1 MAQSIERFSSRVA
14 NYVRYRPG
22 YPPAIIDLLKT
33 ECGLT
38 SESLIA
44 DIGSGSGK
52 LTELFLE
59 NGNGVFGVEP
69 NAAMRVAA
77 EEILQAYS
85 GFISVDGTAESTT
98 LISASVDFVIA
109 GQAFH
114 WFDVT
119 KAKAEARRILKPG
132 GWAVLVWN
140 ERQVDTTP
148 FLHDY
153 EQFLL
158 QYGSD
163 YPVVR
168 HENAVAAIGDFF
180 APENVRLES
189 YPNSQEFDFESLKGR
204 LLSTSYIPELGHPNF
219 DSMLRDLGDIFN
231 KYEKDG
237 RISFDYDTRAYYGRL
252 SNNSEPE
259 QTS

>member
-1 MAQSIERFSSRVA
+1 MAQSVERFSSRVA

-22 YPPAIIDLLKT
+22 YPPAIIDLLRK

-38 SESLIA
+38 SASLIA
-44 DIGSGSGK
+44 DMGSGSGK
-52 LTELFLE
+52 LSELFLE
-59 NGNGVFGVEP
+59 NGNMVFGDEP

-77 EEILQAYS
+77 EEILESYL
-85 GFISVDGTAESTT
+85 GFRSVDGTAESTT
-98 LISASVDFVIA
+98 VESVSVDFVTA

-119 KAKAEARRILKPG
+119 KAKEEARRILKPG

-168 HENAVAAIGDFF
+168 HENALAAIADFF
-180 APENVRLES
+180 APEIAALER
-189 YPNSQEFDFESLKGR
+189 YPNSQVFNFEGLKGR
-204 LLSTSYIPELGHPNF
+204 LLSTSYTPEPGSPNF
-219 DSMLRDLGDIFN
+219 ESMLRDLGDLFEE
-231 KYEKDG
+231 YENNG
-237 RISFDYDTRAYYGRL
+237 RISLDYETRVYFGHLPKSA
-252 SNNSEPE
+252 E
-259 QTS
+259 

>member
-1 MAQSIERFSSRVA
+1 MAQSVERFSSRVA

-59 NGNGVFGVEP
+59 NGNVVFGVEP
-69 NAAMRVAA
+69 NGAMRVAA
-77 EEILQAYS
+77 EEILEAYL
-85 GFISVDGTAESTT
+85 GFRSVDGTAESTT
-98 LISASVDFVIA
+98 LVSVSVDFVTA

-119 KAKAEARRILKPG
+119 KAKTEARRILKPG
-132 GWAVLVWN
+132 GWTVLVWN

-158 QYGSD
+158 RYGSD
-163 YPVVR
+163 YPVIR
-168 HENAVAAIGDFF
+168 HENSVVTIKDFF

-189 YPNSQEFDFESLKGR
+189 YPNSQEFDFEGLKGR

-219 DSMLRDLGDIFN
+219 DSMLRDLSDIFN

-237 RISFDYDTRAYYGRL
+237 RISFDYDTRVYYGRL
-252 SNNSEPE
+252 SDNSDHE

>member
-1 MAQSIERFSSRVA
+1 MAQSVERFSSRVA

-38 SESLIA
+38 SASLIA

-52 LTELFLE
+52 LSELFLE
-59 NGNGVFGVEP
+59 NGNMVFGVEP

-77 EEILQAYS
+77 EEILESYS
-85 GFISVDGTAESTT
+85 GFRSVDGTAESTT
-98 LISASVDFVIA
+98 LESVSVDFVTS

-168 HENAVAAIGDFF
+168 HENSLAAIADFF

-189 YPNSQEFDFESLKGR
+189 YPNSQEFNFEGLKGR

-219 DSMLRDLGDIFN
+219 DSMLRDLSDIFN

-237 RISFDYDTRAYYGRL
+237 RISFDYDTRVYYGRL
-252 SNNSEPE
+252 SNNSDLE
-259 QTS
+259 QTG

>member
-1 MAQSIERFSSRVA
+1 MAQSVERFSSRVA

-44 DIGSGSGK
+44 DIGSGPGK
-52 LTELFLE
+52 LSELFLE
-59 NGNGVFGVEP
+59 NGNVVFGVEP

-77 EEILQAYS
+77 EEILKTYL
-85 GFISVDGTAESTT
+85 GFRSVDGTAESTT
-98 LISASVDFVIA
+98 LEPVSVDFVTA

-119 KAKAEARRILKPG
+119 KAKAEARRILKPE
-132 GWAVLVWN
+132 GWCVLVWN

-168 HENAVAAIGDFF
+168 HENSVAAIADFF
-180 APENVRLES
+180 APGNVRLES
-189 YPNSQEFDFESLKGR
+189 YPNSQEFDFEGLKGR

-219 DSMLRDLGDIFN
+219 DSMLRDLSDIFN

-237 RISFDYDTRAYYGRL
+237 RISFDYDTRVYYGGL
-252 SNNSEPE
+252 SNNSDLE